1 MTIAELGVKVCMASA
16 APQCQSAWGRTRWGV
31 NTRVGL
37 VRFSP
42 WHMHC
47 SLQVCAACH
56 SMHHLHWRQLVGVA
70 YTEDEVKALAA
81 EVEVGAGGG
90 GAAVDN
96 EQVFASLRKGAA
108 DVVDCGQAWDTSQE
122 A

>member
-1 MTIAELGVKVCMASA
+1 
-16 APQCQSAWGRTRWGV
+16 
-31 NTRVGL
+31 
-37 VRFSP
+37 
-42 WHMHC
+42 
-47 SLQVCAACH
+47 
-56 SMHHLHWRQLVGVA
+56 MHHLHWRQLVGVA